1 MKKLLL
7 VTAVFSLLQ
16 GCASFDIGESEYGCS
31 GMPVGVR
38 CMSTRSV
45 YEATNNGALLTAKT
59 PRETAAES
67 TVAVD
72 TSRAQDPLYRRYV
85 APNIPDAPIP
95 IRTPTQV
102 MRIWIAPFENDLG
115 DLQITGTIL
124 TDIEPRR
131 WVIGTKPTLRQ
142 DSIKPL
148 QVIAAG
154 GESKK

>member
-1 MKKLLL
+1 
-7 VTAVFSLLQ
+7 
-16 GCASFDIGESEYGCS
+16 
-31 GMPVGVR
+31 
-38 CMSTRSV
+38 MSTRSV